1 MESTTIG
8 TIVMI
13 GVTLALVF
21 YIWKLRQRN
30 IIISEEKPKVAGQD
44 ELSGA
49 AKDPSQFHEPDDDAL
64 EMMQEIL
71 EDAAEVQGL
80 TYEE

>member
-1 MESTTIG
+1 MIG
-8 TIVMI
+8 KIVMI
-13 GVTLALVF
+13 GVTLALIV

-30 IIISEEKPKVAGQD
+30 MVMSEEMPKVAGQD

-49 AKDPSQFHEPDDDAL
+49 AKDPSQFQEPDDDAL

-71 EDAAEVQGL
+71 EEAAEVQGL

>member
-1 MESTTIG
+1 MMIG
-8 TIVMI
+8 KIVMI
-13 GVTLALVF
+13 GVTMALIL

-30 IIISEEKPKVAGQD
+30 MVMSEEKPMVAGQD

-49 AKDPSQFHEPDDDAL
+49 AKDPSQFHEPDDEAL

-71 EDAAEVQGL
+71 EDAADVQGL